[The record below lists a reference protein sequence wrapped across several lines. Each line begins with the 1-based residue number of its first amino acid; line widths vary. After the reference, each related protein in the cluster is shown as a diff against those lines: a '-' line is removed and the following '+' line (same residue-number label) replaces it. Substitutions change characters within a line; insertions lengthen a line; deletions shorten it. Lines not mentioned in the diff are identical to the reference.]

1 MKASDK
7 TAPSQALGCK
17 VKQKK
22 RSYFVDTIFSESQL
36 NQSLPASSAVTRG
49 TTAFLRVEPQE
60 SHAASLFLNK
70 RCCQGVQ
77 KFPF

>member
-7 TAPSQALGCK
+7 QHLTRLLAAKSNR
-17 VKQKK
+17 KK
-22 RSYFVDTIFSESQL
+22 RSYFVDTIFSGSQL
-36 NQSLPASSAVTRG
+36 NQSSAVTRG
-49 TTAFLRVEPQE
+49 TTAFLRVESPE